1 MKIINKTSHQK
12 AKSKKYV
19 LQKMFRVKNWI
30 FLHNQ
35 LFVILTITISL
46 RSVDL

>member
-12 AKSKKYV
+12 ANSKNYV
-19 LQKMFRVKNWI
+19 LQKMFRVKNWN

-35 LFVILTITISL
+35 EFLIITITM
-46 RSVDL
+46 